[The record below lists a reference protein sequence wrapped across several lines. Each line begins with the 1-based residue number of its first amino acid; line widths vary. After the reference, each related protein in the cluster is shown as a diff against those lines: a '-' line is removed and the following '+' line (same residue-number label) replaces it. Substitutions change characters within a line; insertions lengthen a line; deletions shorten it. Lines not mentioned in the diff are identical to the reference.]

1 LDRISA
7 AGTEHLFRTDID
19 GTITLTANGSSEY
32 SILTE
37 NNRKTVVIDD
47 DISKFEMVCCSQQ

>member
-7 AGTEHLFRTDID
+7 ARTEHLFRTDVD

-32 SILTE
+32 SIVTE
-37 NNRKTVVIDD
+37 KSMKTVDV
-47 DISKFEMVCCSQQ
+47 SKFEMVCYPPQ